1 MLKEALNREA
11 QPSCKSPASEG
22 SVRRSCALSGLDRR
36 FLRNLLLSCA
46 LLLPAVPHA
55 AQPAAKTGIAKQSPK
70 PSAAAKRNAKKPAGA
85 KAVVAP
91 RGNAAA
97 RSAATAAQAA
107 SPAQAATPDPRMEFL
122 QQFADADEDGNGLL
136 SRQEAERNLPAV
148 AGKFDIADASS
159 DGWLTP
165 EELRSFLQ
173 GGRSSESRG

>member
-55 AQPAAKTGIAKQSPK
+55 AQPA
-70 PSAAAKRNAKKPAGA
+70 
-85 KAVVAP
+85 VVAP
-91 RGNAAA
+91 RSNAAA